1 MKLPYDDVH
10 LIADPLYGY
19 TRITVPQRP
28 GEVAEADIIDN
39 PWVQRLK
46 RIHQLQSSWWVFP
59 TAEHSRFSHSLG
71 TMHLAGELAKS
82 VYATLS
88 DVEHTTPSLPVVEE
102 TLRLAGL
109 LHDVGHGPFGHFLD
123 EEYLYPKFGL
133 DHELLSQRLIIGELG
148 DAIAGL
154 RRSPSGN
161 FGRRESVDP
170 EHVAYLI
177 RAGEGDEDGADG
189 AGRAGGA
196 GALGDA
202 ASGAVSGAAK
212 GGAAKG
218 AAAGPAAPASPLP
231 RWVRL
236 LHLALSGA
244 ITVDNMDYVRRD
256 AYMCGVAIGAV
267 DVDRLLYYTF
277 VTHEGITYHKRAL
290 GALRAFLNARFYMY
304 ENVYFHRIGR
314 AIDLHLREV
323 FRPTLELILPES
335 PFIDPEAYRR
345 LTEWSLFT
353 QVERWLHRSLGT
365 AERDLA
371 EQWQAIIHRDVKYRL
386 VFEQSVE
393 RQQPAPASRDF
404 TRAEFHEA
412 IVRALPKGLKTTP
425 FEVDIASQDPRP
437 TNPMRGPKRIH
448 VYDPASDA
456 VQEQLLS
463 GILEFVPA
471 KAHLYRVFAVTRE
484 HERDLAAAARA
495 ALGEVAEASLTN
507 L

>member
-123 EEYLYPKFGL
+123 EEYLHPRFGL

-154 RRSPSGN
+154 RRSPSGS

-177 RAGEGDEDGADG
+177 RAGEGDE
-189 AGRAGGA
+189 
-196 GALGDA
+196 GDA
-202 ASGAVSGAAK
+202 GDGGEGAAQ
-212 GGAAKG
+212 GG
-218 AAAGPAAPASPLP
+218 AAAGPAAPTSSLP

-256 AYMCGVAIGAV
+256 AYMCGVSIGAV

-277 VTHEGITYHKRAL
+277 ITHEGITYHKRAL

-314 AIDLHLREV
+314 AIDLHLREI

-353 QVERWLHRSLGT
+353 QVERWLHRSPGSP
-365 AERDLA
+365 ERELA

-404 TRAEFHEA
+404 TREEFHAA
-412 IVRALPKGLKTTP
+412 IVRALPKGLKETP

-456 VQEQLLS
+456 VQEHLLS

-484 HERDLAAAARA
+484 HERELAAAARA

>member
-71 TMHLAGELAKS
+71 AMHLAGELAKS

-123 EEYLYPKFGL
+123 EEYLHPRFGL
-133 DHELLSQRLIIGELG
+133 DHELISQRLIIGELG
-148 DAIAGL
+148 DAIASL
-154 RRSPSGN
+154 RRSPSGG

-177 RAGEGDEDGADG
+177 RAGEGDEGD
-189 AGRAGGA
+189 AGG
-196 GALGDA
+196 GGE
-202 ASGAVSGAAK
+202 GAAE
-212 GGAAKG
+212 GG
-218 AAAGPAAPASPLP
+218 AAAGPAAPPASLP

-277 VTHEGITYHKRAL
+277 ITHEGITYHKRAL

-314 AIDLHLREV
+314 AIDLHLREI

-353 QVERWLHRSLGT
+353 QVERWLNRSPGSP
-365 AERDLA
+365 ERELA

-404 TRAEFHEA
+404 TRDEFHAA
-412 IVRALPKGLKTTP
+412 IVRALPKGLKDTP

-437 TNPMRGPKRIH
+437 MNPMRGPKRIH

-456 VQEQLLS
+456 IEEQLLS

-471 KAHLYRVFAVTRE
+471 KAHLYRVFATSRE